1 MLNIIT
7 GINEMKTLTKHISC
21 KYLMEENVIQIIVD
35 VSVKN
40 IMYVKKM
47 FWIFLNVVV
56 KMETIIMD
64 NTAIMCDEVI
74 ESFDEEVEAKSYDLE
89 KQFQQILTIKIS
101 LR

>member
-1 MLNIIT
+1 
-7 GINEMKTLTKHISC
+7 MKTLTKHISC
-21 KYLMEENVIQIIVD
+21 KYLMEENVIQIIGGIIVD

-47 FWIFLNVVV
+47 FRILLNVVV
-56 KMETIIMD
+56 KMETSIMD

>member
-1 MLNIIT
+1 
-7 GINEMKTLTKHISC
+7 MKTLTKHISC
-21 KYLMEENVIQIIVD
+21 KYLMEENVIQIIGGIIVD

-47 FWIFLNVVV
+47 FWILLNVVV
-56 KMETIIMD
+56 KMETSIMD

-74 ESFDEEVEAKSYDLE
+74 ESFDEEVEAKLYDLE